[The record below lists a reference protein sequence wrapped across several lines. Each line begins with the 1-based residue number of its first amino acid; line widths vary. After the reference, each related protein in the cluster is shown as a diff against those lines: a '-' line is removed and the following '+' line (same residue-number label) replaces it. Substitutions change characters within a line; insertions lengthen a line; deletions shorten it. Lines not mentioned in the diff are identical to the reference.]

1 MTEIYA
7 KLLADH
13 LKKAERELSQ
23 AWKSIQNAHKID
35 PKAVDLILGNWDEFE
50 GLTPISAFRGLAYQ
64 LPNTEDVSDL
74 LSWIS
79 WFIEHEIHDDGS
91 PQVLWAY
98 QEPRPRD
105 LSPEE
110 RSLALRNPSWKATS
124 PEEATNCFIL
134 RDQHLS
140 EKTSPLH
147 ADTLEA
153 ALVFKRAKDEALQ
166 ERISRYYVATGRVWV
181 QPTRSKEDL
190 LLKQILQDLKS

>member
-1 MTEIYA
+1 MAEIYA

-23 AWKSIQNAHKID
+23 AWESIRRAYKID
-35 PKAVDLILGNWDEFE
+35 PKAVDLVLGNWDEFE
-50 GLTPISAFRGLAYQ
+50 GLIPISAFGGLTYP

-79 WFIEHEIHDDGS
+79 WFVEHEIHDDGS

-98 QEPRPRD
+98 REPLPEN

-110 RSLALRNPSWKATS
+110 RSLAIRNPSWKATS
-124 PEEATNCFIL
+124 PELATNCFIL
-134 RDQHLS
+134 RDHYLS
-140 EKTSPLH
+140 EKTYPLH
-147 ADTLEA
+147 ADNLEA
-153 ALVFKRAKDEALQ
+153 ALVFRRAKDKALQ
-166 ERISRYYVATGRVWV
+166 ERISRYYAVTGRVWV